1 MAESGELLGIY
12 LHLARASEARNR
24 PLVRDKLLILAG
36 AVAAESELAPIAAF
50 CRGKVL
56 AHNPGHLIG
65 HYPTF
70 ADALVDERFQHYL
83 ARLRSHYPRER
94 AEHMLQ
100 SLGIQLA
107 RERAAYFSDY
117 EYAAALLGASPEALE
132 SAAASP
138 APPAPTASAAPENPY
153 AAPEAPLPYR
163 RMPLVLGDR
172 WLGMMAILALVVLP
186 LAMILLIRL
195 AGWLQRK

>member
-24 PLVRDKLLILAG
+24 PLVRDKMLILAG
-36 AVAAESELAPIAAF
+36 AVAAEGELAPIAAF
-50 CRGKVL
+50 CRGKIL
-56 AHNPGHLIG
+56 AHNPGHLVG

-70 ADALVDERFQHYL
+70 ADALADERFQHYL
-83 ARLRSHYPRER
+83 ARLRSHYPQER
-94 AEHMLQ
+94 AEHMLH
-100 SLGIQLA
+100 SLGIQLV
-107 RERAAYFSDY
+107 RERAAYFNDY
-117 EYAAALLGASPEALE
+117 EYAAALLGASPEAL
-132 SAAASP
+132 AAAE
-138 APPAPTASAAPENPY
+138 PPAPALTAPVTPENPY
-153 AAPEAPLPYR
+153 AAPEAPLPSR

-172 WLGMMAILALVVLP
+172 WLGMMTILALVVLP

>member
-24 PLVRDKLLILAG
+24 PLVRDKLLVLAG
-36 AVAAESELAPIAAF
+36 AMSAAGELAPIAAH
-50 CRGKVL
+50 CRGKIL
-56 AHNPGHLIG
+56 ANNPGHLIG
-65 HYPTF
+65 RYPTF
-70 ADALVDERFQHYL
+70 AEALADERFQNYL
-83 ARLRSHYPRER
+83 ARLRVHYSRER
-94 AEHMLQ
+94 CEHMLN

-132 SAAASP
+132 SAAP
-138 APPAPTASAAPENPY
+138 AARSETKTEPQANPY
-153 AAPEAPLPYR
+153 APPQSPLPAR

-172 WLGMMAILALVVLP
+172 WLGMMAILALLVLP
-186 LAMILLIRL
+186 LAMILIVQL
-195 AGWLQRK
+195 AGWLKGK